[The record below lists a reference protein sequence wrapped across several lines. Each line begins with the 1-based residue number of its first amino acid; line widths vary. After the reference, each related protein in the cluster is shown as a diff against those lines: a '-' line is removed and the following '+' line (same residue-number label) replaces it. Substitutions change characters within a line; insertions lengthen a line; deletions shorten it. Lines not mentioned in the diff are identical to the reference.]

1 MVRFWRSL
9 IVVFLVASLFTGAL
23 SAAWGKTLEERLKET
38 RNKMTQKRS
47 AVTQTKRTVNSFI
60 QEIQKL
66 DQAIRDKSR
75 EIDNLDQELGATEAK
90 LRKAE
95 RDLKDAEDRLNETVA
110 VFRQRLRAIY
120 EEGNVSYLDV
130 LFGATDFN
138 DLISR
143 AEFLR
148 EITSFDK
155 ALVDEM
161 TVRREAVADYKE
173 KVEAQRNHLA
183 DLRSQQV
190 SAKVQLASRQD
201 EKEVLLADSKDDLK
215 RFEKELDALEAQER
229 EILRQIAVERAKQG
243 KRVAGAFLW
252 PCPSSRVISSGYGN
266 RMHPILH
273 QMRYHSGI
281 DIAASYGVP
290 VVAAQDGTV
299 IYVGTMSGYGN
310 VVMLDHG
317 GGLTT
322 LYAHLSSYSVREGQK
337 VKCGSQIARVGSTG
351 MSTGPHLH
359 FEVRLNG
366 TPQNPTGYL

>member
-1 MVRFWRSL
+1 MRFWRSL
-9 IVVFLVASLFTGAL
+9 VVVFLVASLFTGAL
-23 SAAWGKTLEERLKET
+23 SAAWGKTLEQKLQET
-38 RNKMTQKRS
+38 RNKLSQKRS
-47 AVTQTKRTVNSFI
+47 AVSSTKRTVNSFM

-75 EIDNLDQELGATEAK
+75 EIENIDQELGATEAK

-95 RDLKDAEDRLNETVA
+95 RDLKDAEDKLNETVTI
-110 VFRQRLRAIY
+110 FRQRLRAMY
-120 EEGNVSYLDV
+120 EEGSVSYLDV
-130 LFGATDFN
+130 LFGATDLN

-143 AEFLR
+143 ADFLR

-155 ALVDEM
+155 ELVEEM
-161 TVRREAVADYKE
+161 TARREAVAEYKQ
-173 KVEAQRNHLA
+173 KVEAQRDHLA
-183 DLRSQQV
+183 ALRSQQL
-190 SAKVQLASRQD
+190 SAKAQMASRQG
-201 EKEVLLADSKDDLK
+201 EKEVLLADSKGDLK
-215 RFEKELDALEAQER
+215 RFERELDALEAQER
-229 EILRQIAVERAKQG
+229 EILRQIAVQRAKQG
-243 KRVAGAFLW
+243 KRVTGALLW
-252 PCPSSRVISSGYGN
+252 PCPSTRVISSGYGN

-273 QMRYHSGI
+273 RMRYHSGI
-281 DIAASYGVP
+281 DIAASYGAAVL
-290 VVAAQDGTV
+290 AAQDGTV

-337 VKCGSQIARVGSTG
+337 VKCGNQIARVGSTG

-366 TPQNPTGYL
+366 TPQNPNNYL